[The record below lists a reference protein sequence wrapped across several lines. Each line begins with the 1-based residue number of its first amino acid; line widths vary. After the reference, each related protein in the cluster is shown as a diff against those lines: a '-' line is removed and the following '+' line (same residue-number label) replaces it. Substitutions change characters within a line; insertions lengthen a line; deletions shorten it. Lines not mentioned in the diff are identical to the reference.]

1 LHANPIYRLCAAC
14 HTDVTG
20 TAYRAE
26 VIHPRALTPS
36 ARALYWYLVAVG
48 WNSVEVKAAAAQS
61 GIPDKTIYEAIRNF
75 PDVFR
80 LRGSC
85 VEPNTTPPAVLP

>member
-1 LHANPIYRLCAAC
+1 VIRKPYG
-14 HTDVTG
+14 DG
-20 TAYRAE
+20 

-48 WNSVEVKAAAAQS
+48 WNSVEVKNAAAQS

-85 VEPNTTPPAVLP
+85 VEPNTTPPAELL